1 MSYTHAF
8 QESVCPACHKAITP
22 GSKITI
28 DSGRHLE
35 CDLVP
40 VAHTP
45 QPATRTVTVP
55 HGTNVVLED
64 KIIVHPPKPRERP
77 PGSKNKP
84 KENTP

>member
-40 VAHTP
+40 VAPRPTTTAH
-45 QPATRTVTVP
+45 VP
-55 HGTNVVLED
+55 HGTSYDAGETA
-64 KIIVHPPKPRERP
+64 PPQAPRRGRP